1 MSARKFTIKRGDTLP
16 VLEVELTLEGAAV
29 DLTGASVEFYFSRGS
44 STVITRT
51 AELAADPSTGR
62 VRYEFR
68 VVEDWTSED
77 FSVGSYRFETQVTF
91 PDGSILTVP
100 TSGYN
105 KVVVTQDLAD

>member
-16 VLEVELTLEGAAV
+16 VLEVELALDGVAV
-29 DLTGASVEFYFSRGS
+29 DLTGASVEFYFRRGS
-44 STVITRT
+44 TTITRN
-51 AELAADPSTGR
+51 AELAADPTTGR
-62 VRYEFR
+62 ARYEFR

-77 FSVGSYRFETQVTF
+77 FSVGSYRFEIQVTF
-91 PDGSILTVP
+91 ADGSILTVP